1 MFGWVVHL
9 PSPYGVAHGLHPGLF
24 IEIYLLHGFW
34 CCLVMSYHFGKH
46 LKRQTKLCEQII
58 DLGPSSRV
66 AGVEGGPGG
75 GNFFH

>member
-1 MFGWVVHL
+1 
-9 PSPYGVAHGLHPGLF
+9 
-24 IEIYLLHGFW
+24 
-34 CCLVMSYHFGKH
+34 MSYHFGKH